1 MAKLRHKAGWR
12 LSDDAERKRKCQGT
26 AFRFRMTGLEMA
38 GSEWVSLSPDLMPL
52 TWTLTNNEFL
62 AQ

>member
-12 LSDDAERKRKCQGT
+12 LPDDAGRKRKCQ
-26 AFRFRMTGLEMA
+26 FRMTGLEMA
-38 GSEWVSLSPDLMPL
+38 GSECVFLSPDLMPL